1 MENYKFQLE
10 CKKSASFESAQ
21 IIKSEDAFKYAR
33 QLWGSDI
40 FMYESC
46 FILLLDH
53 GNNTMGW
60 AKISQGGVALSIMD
74 VKIICKYA
82 VETLASGVV
91 LLHNHP
97 SGNMQPS
104 AMDKKTTAR
113 IKEALKVFE
122 VELLDHLI
130 ISDEKYFSF
139 NDEGLFL

>member
-1 MENYKFQLE
+1 MKTYKFEIE
-10 CKKSASFESAQ
+10 CKKNVSFESAQ
-21 IIKSEDAFKYAR
+21 IRESKDAFTYAR

-53 GNNTMGW
+53 ANNVTGW

-74 VKIICKYA
+74 VKIVCKYA
-82 VETLASGVV
+82 VETLASGVI

-97 SGNMQPS
+97 SGNLQAS
-104 AMDKKTTAR
+104 AMDKKSTAR
-113 IKEALKVFE
+113 IKDALKVFE

-130 ISDEKYFSF
+130 ITDERYLSF
-139 NDEGLFL
+139 NDECIL

>member
-1 MENYKFQLE
+1 MENYKFELE

-21 IIKSEDAFKYAR
+21 IVKSEDAFKYAR

>member
-1 MENYKFQLE
+1 MKTYKFEIE
-10 CKKSASFESAQ
+10 CKKSASFESTQ

-40 FMYESC
+40 YMYESC
-46 FILLLDH
+46 FIMLLDH
-53 GNNTMGW
+53 GNNVIGW
-60 AKISQGGVALSIMD
+60 AKISQGGVALAIMD
-74 VKIICKYA
+74 VKLICKYA
-82 VETLASGVV
+82 VETLASGVI

-104 AMDKKTTAR
+104 ELDKKTTAR
-113 IKEALKVFE
+113 IKDALKMFE

-139 NDEGLFL
+139 NDECMFL